1 MSVTGTEDAPINQ
14 SIILLINLPVN
25 VRETCPKMSHVVLIT
40 HKVRRWKVQAK
51 SCQGSNEIVQ
61 IMKICGDVFEAVE
74 STHSTWLSLAL

>member
-1 MSVTGTEDAPINQ
+1 MSQVE
-14 SIILLINLPVN
+14 
-25 VRETCPKMSHVVLIT
+25 LIT

-51 SCQGSNEIVQ
+51 SCQGSKEIVQ